1 MHLEDPL
8 DGFVG
13 DAREA
18 VRAEA
23 DRGGRRR
30 DFAAMIARAHAIDSQ
45 GVSREA
51 VAEAAQFAPVVA
63 LPRPRLAP
71 APAREVVPAATPAV
85 PRRKLGWL
93 MAAAAGLLLAGA
105 FAGAATQARRDDHA
119 GTANAAPLVAPQQ
132 DPSSATATPPPGA
145 GAQRHVL
152 KNISLKTGDGESPPE
167 DMFVEAGNGSSAA
180 PAASEPG
187 HVSKDMLGERAG
199 ESGHAHKDMSAET
212 GDAST
217 APNVEHQLAADLA
230 ADPPR
235 RRGVGPRRR
244 AEQPPVEAATDE
256 AAWVALDRAAREAWR
271 RGDTEEA
278 RALLSALVGTD
289 AAASTVELAYGDLFV
304 LTRKAGD
311 QQALA
316 RLWQRYL
323 ARFPRGLYAEDAR
336 VGLCRRASGAE
347 ASACWDLYL
356 GTWPEGAHADEARA
370 ARGGDEP

>member
-8 DGFVG
+8 DGFLG

-63 LPRPRLAP
+63 LPRPRIAP
-71 APAREVVPAATPAV
+71 APAREEVPAATPAV

-119 GTANAAPLVAPQQ
+119 GTANAAPLVAPQP

-145 GAQRHVL
+145 GAQRHVF
-152 KNISLKTGDGESPPE
+152 KSSISPAESADGHDSE
-167 DMFVEAGNGSSAA
+167 DMFTATGIESSAV

-187 HVSKDMLGERAG
+187 HVSKDMLGEGAG
-199 ESGHAHKDMSAET
+199 ETAHAHKDMSVAT
-212 GDAST
+212 GDSGT
-217 APNVEHQLAADLA
+217 A
-230 ADPPR
+230 PR
-235 RRGVGPRRR
+235 RRGIGPRRR
-244 AEQPPVEAATDE
+244 AEQPPAEAATDE

-278 RALLSALVGTD
+278 RALLAALVRTD

-347 ASACWDLYL
+347 ASACWNLYL

-370 ARGGDEP
+370 ARGSEEP